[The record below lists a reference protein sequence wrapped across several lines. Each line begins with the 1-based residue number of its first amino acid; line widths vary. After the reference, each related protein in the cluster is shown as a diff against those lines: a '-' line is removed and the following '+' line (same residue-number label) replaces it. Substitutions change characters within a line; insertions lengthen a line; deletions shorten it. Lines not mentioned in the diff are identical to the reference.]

1 MLVEIGVYPVVL
13 KVLVRRLTGLG
24 CGVGWRGG
32 AEGSVELEL
41 VTRMV
46 DFGRRWEIFFVGL

>member
-13 KVLVRRLTGLG
+13 LTGLG